1 MKEKKEA
8 NVEVQHT
15 SKPCGFCGCLP
26 GDEAQWEAAA
36 DAAEM
41 VFQQHYE
48 RLVLDRLLD
57 LVRALEQD
65 LLDARCQGWSEESM
79 QRARG
84 SGGDA

>member
-1 MKEKKEA
+1 MKKKKEA
-8 NVEVQHT
+8 KVEVRHKAQA
-15 SKPCGFCGCLP
+15 CGFCGCPP
-26 GDEAQWEAAA
+26 GEEARWEAAS

-48 RLVLDRLLD
+48 RLVLDRLLH
-57 LVRALEQD
+57 LVSALERD
-65 LLDARCQGWSEESM
+65 LLDARCQGWSEESI